1 MGAALEVN
9 CSVSECY
16 FGKKD
21 NLCGAQSIWV
31 RRSSAPPSAERMDA
45 SGEFL
50 APTKSGPFTS
60 EDTCC
65 QTFKPRQQG

>member
-1 MGAALEVN
+1 MGATLEVN

-16 FGKKD
+16 FWKQS

-31 RRSSAPPSAERMDA
+31 RKASAPLSDERMDA

-50 APTKSGPFTS
+50 APSQAGPFTS

-65 QTFKPRQQG
+65 QTFKPRKNG